1 MMIKYRVHEVA
12 KDLNVPNKDVIDLLN
27 ANFEGQKKHM
37 TALNED
43 ELDVVFESFTQ
54 KHAMENLDAYFA
66 DREAEPE
73 AAPVEKAAPV
83 QQPAPKAEPAPQ
95 QPAAKKP
102 ANEDAQKKQQPP
114 KPQNQ
119 KRPEQRP
126 QPQKSQPAP
135 VQQKPA
141 EQPAV
146 DTSAVKRSQ
155 PDGWWIRVL
164 PMWILERYNEKYDRL
179 ASEKGAAENT
189 VQKQKLT
196 QRSHRSTAANPAVP
210 ARRRKQ
216 SVCAGLPMERKAEAD
231 HRPDSG

>member
-12 KDLNVPNKDVIDLLN
+12 KDLNVPNKEVIDLLN

-102 ANEDAQKKQQPP
+102 ANGDAQKKQQPP

-146 DTSAVKRSQ
+146 DTSAVKRSTGRLV
-155 PDGWWIRVL
+155 DTRSSHVDI
-164 PMWILERYNEKYDRL
+164 ERYNEKYDRL
-179 ASEKGAAENT
+179 ARKKGAGRIRCKTEADPA
-189 VQKQKLT
+189 QSP
-196 QRSHRSTAANPAVP
+196 QRETAVP
-210 ARRRKQ
+210 QGDGSRASAPDCDGAQ
-216 SVCAGLPMERKAEAD
+216 SKAD
-231 HRPDSG
+231 HCPDSG